1 MHPNEEMSTEPGL
14 PTVREVGWVSA
25 FLAVL
30 LFLFFSTPIFR
41 SEILSPADLL
51 LKSEPWRQS
60 APPDFEPANALLS
73 DYVFQMRP
81 WRSLAISSL
90 KDGQIPLWD
99 PYNYAGAP
107 FLANGQSAVLF
118 PLNLLFLILP
128 DAVGTLLG
136 AMARLFI
143 AGLSAYLFARVIG
156 LRVLGASIAG
166 LGFSFSGFQI
176 VWLLYPVV
184 NVAIWLP
191 ALFLGTEAIARRP
204 TAPRMVAL
212 AAVVCIQFLGGHP
225 ETSLHMLSA
234 ISFYAC
240 WRAAMAFKRE
250 RNWYR
255 VVHRLAI
262 FAGALL
268 LGTAGAA
275 VQLMP
280 LAARG
285 TSPIFT

>member
-60 APPDFEPANALLS
+60 AAPEFEPANALLS

-107 FLANGQSAVLF
+107 FWANGQSAVLF

-191 ALFLGTEAIARRP
+191 APLSRHRGDR
-204 TAPRMVAL
+204 TATDGASNGRS
-212 AAVVCIQFLGGHP
+212 CG
-225 ETSLHMLSA
+225 
-234 ISFYAC
+234 
-240 WRAAMAFKRE
+240 
-250 RNWYR
+250 
-255 VVHRLAI
+255 HRLHSVSGRPSRNLIAHAVSDLI
-262 FAGALL
+262 ICMLAG
-268 LGTAGAA
+268 GYD
-275 VQLMP
+275 V
-280 LAARG
+280 
-285 TSPIFT
+285 